1 MYMLRTSIH
10 PETIAWLII
19 SLALVT
25 APHLVRLPLW
35 IPLIAL
41 VFGLWRWLAAKRRL
55 PLPGGLLRVL
65 LMTAIPIGIFLS
77 YGRVF
82 GREAGTA
89 WLIALI
95 ALKLIEL
102 RTHRDAIIVVLLAYF
117 LVITQFLFS
126 QSIPTALYMLLVI
139 TIITS
144 TLIAINYMSRKPP
157 PLTERLRLSLTLLAQ
172 AAPVM
177 LLLFVLFP
185 RVPGPLWSLP
195 ADAHGGRT
203 GLNEEMMPGSIS
215 DLIQSAETAFR
226 VEFSD
231 PVPPEGQRYWRGPV
245 LWHFDGRR
253 WRSGYGRYR
262 LPPEDFTPLGTP
274 VRYSVTLE
282 PHNRRWL
289 FALELP
295 DTLPA
300 GATLTSDY
308 RLLANIPVRK
318 RQRYTLTSYPD
329 FQVGKLL
336 SASARRAALQLPES
350 GIERSRALAS
360 EWRDASAG
368 DRDIVGR
375 ALQLFNEQPFVYTL
389 QPPLLGNRPVDEF
402 LFETRRGFCE
412 HYASAFTL
420 LMRAAGIPAR
430 VVTGYLGGELNP
442 IDGFYTVRQSDA
454 HAWAEVWYAGQGWV
468 RVDPTGAVAPQRI
481 EQGIGGAVPGTDP
494 LPGFIRTN
502 STLLKQFRYTLEAI
516 NNGWNQW
523 VIAYGERTQ
532 RELLARLGIGLD
544 SWKGMAIGLL
554 VSISVMLVLL
564 AAALLWRQAGR
575 QVLTPEV
582 RLYRRFCEHLARL
595 GIHRRAG
602 EGPVDFAR
610 RAGALRPEAAR
621 AIRDITTLF
630 IAIRYGNERTAQRLS
645 EFRQAVQAFSPGHW
659 RMPPLASWWPRAG

>member
-1 MYMLRTSIH
+1 MYMLRSSIH
-10 PETIAWLII
+10 PETIAWLIV
-19 SLALVT
+19 SLALVA

-35 IPLIAL
+35 IPLVAL
-41 VFGLWRWLAAKRRL
+41 IFGLWRWLAAKRRL

-65 LMTAIPIGIFLS
+65 LMTAIPVGIFLS
-77 YGRVF
+77 YGRLF

-126 QSIPTALYMLLVI
+126 QTIPTALYMLLI
-139 TIITS
+139 TAIITS
-144 TLIAINYMSRKPP
+144 TLIAINYMSHKPP
-157 PLTERLRLSLTLLAQ
+157 PLKQRLRLSLTLLAQ
-172 AAPVM
+172 AMPVM

-185 RVPGPLWSLP
+185 RIPAPLWNLP
-195 ADAHGGRT
+195 EDAHTAHT
-203 GLNEEMMPGSIS
+203 GLSDEMIPGSIS
-215 DLIQSAETAFR
+215 NLIQSAETAFR
-226 VEFSD
+226 VEFYD
-231 PVPPEGQRYWRGPV
+231 PVPPAAQRYWRGPV

-253 WRSGYGRYR
+253 WRSSQGNRR

-274 VRYSVTLE
+274 VRYRVTLE

-295 DTLPA
+295 DTRPTA
-300 GATLTSDY
+300 ATLTSDY
-308 RLLANIPVRK
+308 RLVRVTPVRK
-318 RQRYTLTSYPD
+318 RLRYELSSHPE
-329 FQVGKLL
+329 FLLGELL
-336 SASARRAALQLPES
+336 SERTRQAALQLPDA
-350 GIERSRALAS
+350 GIEQTRALAS
-360 EWRDASAG
+360 QWRKLAVDE
-368 DRDIVGR
+368 RDIVRR
-375 ALQLFNEQPFVYTL
+375 ALQYFNQQPFVYSL
-389 QPPLLGNRPVDEF
+389 QPPLLGERPVDEF

-454 HAWAEVWYAGQGWV
+454 HAWAEVWYADQGWV
-468 RVDPTGAVAPQRI
+468 RVDPTSAVAPERI
-481 EQGIGGAVPGTDP
+481 EQGIGGSLPSTDP

-502 STLLKQFRYTLEAI
+502 STVLKQFRYTLEAI

-523 VIAYGERTQ
+523 VLGYGERTQ

-554 VSISVMLVLL
+554 VSISVVLSLV
-564 AAALLWRQAGR
+564 AAAMLWRLAGK
-575 QVLTPEV
+575 QQLTPEV
-582 RLYRRFCEHLARL
+582 RLYQRFCKRLARA
-595 GIHRRAG
+595 GIQRRSY
-602 EGPVDFAR
+602 EGPMAFAR
-610 RAGALRPEAAR
+610 RAGKLRPKAAR
-621 AIRDITTLF
+621 AIGEITELF
-630 IAIRYGNERTAQRLS
+630 IAIRYGNQHSKQLLTRFS
-645 EFRQAVQAFSPGHW
+645 EAVKAFSPGT
-659 RMPPLASWWPRAG
+659 